1 MRATMEIS
9 SMVFVILIGAALF
22 SLTFRGLGGD
32 TLVED
37 FLKSL
42 PGGTIGAVTVV
53 MLVMFVLGFFLDF
66 LEIIFIVVPIVAP
79 VLLQMEMAPGV
90 PLNPVWLGVMM
101 AVNLQTSFLPPP
113 CGFALFYL
121 RGGNGRASCRGRGC
135 LDV

>member
-90 PLNPVWLGVMM
+90 PLNPVWLGVKI
-101 AVNLQTSFLPPP
+101 
-113 CGFALFYL
+113 
-121 RGGNGRASCRGRGC
+121 GRASCRERVC
-135 LDV
+135 QYV

>member
-9 SMVFVILIGAALF
+9 SMVFVILIGPALF

-42 PGGTIGAVTVV
+42 PGGTTGPVTVV

-79 VLLQMEMAPGV
+79 VLLQMDIAPGS
-90 PLNPVWLGVMM
+90 PLNPVWLGVLKG
-101 AVNLQTSFLPPP
+101 VHLPTSILTPPL
-113 CGFALFYL
+113 GF
-121 RGGNGRASCRGRGC
+121 
-135 LDV
+135 